1 MLKKRIIPKIT
12 FVPKKFGTL
21 DKLVAITTKQFNEHR
36 LVGDPVSQSKVFE
49 NTGAD
54 QLLLINKKRLD
65 IGSNTSLRNLV
76 QLVSREISMPV
87 CFAGGINSISDA
99 DFLFKNGID
108 KISIGT
114 SAITD
119 PGFITRLAER
129 YGSQAICVC
138 IDYKYKNDQEISIYS
153 EAGNKETSLDIYH
166 WIDLCQKENV
176 GEIILNSVT
185 LDGQMMGIDKT
196 LPSKLRKLIDVPIV
210 LTGGC
215 STWVDFAHAFNE
227 MDMDGVAASTF
238 FSNTD
243 QNIVELKQKLKL
255 SGTLVRVD

>member
-21 DKLVAITTKQFNEHR
+21 DKLVAITTRQFNDYR

-54 QLLLINKKRLD
+54 QLFLINKERLD

-87 CFAGGINSISDA
+87 CFAGGVQSISDA

-108 KISIGT
+108 KISIST
-114 SAITD
+114 AAIND
-119 PGFITRLAER
+119 PSFIKRLAEK

-138 IDYKYKNDQEISIYS
+138 IDY
-153 EAGNKETSLDIYH
+153 
-166 WIDLCQKENV
+166 
-176 GEIILNSVT
+176 
-185 LDGQMMGIDKT
+185 
-196 LPSKLRKLIDVPIV
+196 
-210 LTGGC
+210 
-215 STWVDFAHAFNE
+215 
-227 MDMDGVAASTF
+227 
-238 FSNTD
+238 
-243 QNIVELKQKLKL
+243 
-255 SGTLVRVD
+255 

>member
-21 DKLVAITTKQFNEHR
+21 DKLVAITTRQFNEHR

-54 QLLLINKKRLD
+54 QLFLINKERLD

-87 CFAGGINSISDA
+87 CFAGGVQSISDA

-108 KISIGT
+108 KISIST
-114 SAITD
+114 AAIND
-119 PGFITRLAER
+119 PSFIKRLAEK

-138 IDYKYKNDQEISIYS
+138 IDYKYINDQEIGIYS
-153 EAGNKETSLDIYH
+153 EAGDKETSLDIFN
-166 WIDLCQKENV
+166 WVDTCQKENV
-176 GEIILNSVT
+176 GEIILNSMT
-185 LDGQMMGIDKT
+185 LDGQMKGIDKT
-196 LPSKLRKLIDVPIV
+196 LLSKLRKVIDVPMI
-210 LTGGC
+210 LSGGC
-215 STWVDFAHAFNE
+215 STWMDFDTAFNE

-255 SGTLVRVD
+255 SKTLVRVD